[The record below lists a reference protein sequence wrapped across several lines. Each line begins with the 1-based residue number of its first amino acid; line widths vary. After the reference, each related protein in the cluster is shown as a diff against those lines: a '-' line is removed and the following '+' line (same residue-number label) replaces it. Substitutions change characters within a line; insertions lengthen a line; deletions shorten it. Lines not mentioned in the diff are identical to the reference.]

1 MPLQNVQRCPHF
13 QLHVELLSTEG
24 PPAYLAVRH
33 CLLTA
38 RLLTL
43 LQPFPDTQPMTQR
56 LIIRTE
62 RSESY
67 AFVGPDL
74 EAVTQ
79 AACTQNRCNQSCTQ
93 AYKETLQQFDVVD
106 PQEASVTCDEQDA
119 QPGPHTVESASSP
132 SACS

>member
-1 MPLQNVQRCPHF
+1 MPLQNTQRCPHF

-43 LQPFPDTQPMTQR
+43 LQPFPDTQPLTQR

-62 RSESY
+62 RNETY

-79 AACTQNRCNQSCTQ
+79 VACTQERCSQSCTL
-93 AYKETLQQFDVVD
+93 AYKETLQQFDVID
-106 PQEASVTCDEQDA
+106 TEEASVTCDEQDM
-119 QPGPHTVESASSP
+119 PSGPQTAELASSP
-132 SACS
+132 STCS